1 MSHRIFDEYADRY
14 DSWYERNPVLY
25 ECEAKAIRALGL
37 QGRGLSIGV
46 GTGIL
51 DSQAPIDV
59 GIDPSANMLRFALK
73 RGVESVRAVG
83 EYLPFKD
90 GSFDFALMAATICFL
105 NSPEKAIIEARRI
118 LRCRGEL
125 AICLIPRDS
134 SWGRE
139 YIRKGRMGHAIY
151 SHAHFYTLK
160 EIKRILEECSFKVT
174 GIKSTLGYS
183 PHEKPKIEEPTDD
196 PRGKGFV
203 CIKAMKT

>member
-1 MSHRIFDEYADRY
+1 LSHRIFDEYAEKY
-14 DSWYERNPVLY
+14 DSWYKRNPKLY

-37 QGRGLSIGV
+37 KGKGLSIGV

-51 DSQAPIDV
+51 DSQAPIYV

-73 RGVESVRAVG
+73 RGVKSVMAVG

-90 GSFDFALMAATICFL
+90 GSFDFALMITTICFL
-105 NSPEKAIIEARRI
+105 KSPEKAIIEAGRI
-118 LRCRGEL
+118 LKYRGEL

-139 YIRKGRMGHAIY
+139 YIRRGRMGHAIY
-151 SHAHFYTLK
+151 SHARFYTLK
-160 EIKRILEECSFKVT
+160 EIKRILEMCSFKVT
-174 GIKSTLGYS
+174 DIKSTLGYS
-183 PHEKPKIEEPTDD
+183 PHEKPRIEEPTDN